1 MPLWLFV
8 IGVFGGL
15 LGLGVVI
22 DYRVKKKN
30 RSIEPEEGIKNASKS
45 QQIYTEQYLDQV
57 RKNMGDG
64 DNNSL

>member
-8 IGVFGGL
+8 ISIFGGL
-15 LGLGVVI
+15 LCLGFII

-30 RSIEPEEGIKNASKS
+30 IRMEPEEGIKNASNS

-57 RKNMGDG
+57 RKNTGD
-64 DNNSL
+64 DNLH